1 MTHPS
6 TGRAGGK
13 ASQVEG
19 AGPRGESRTEAGHEG
34 LPGTSTAFTG
44 GGMGKNSQPT
54 EMLLEHTVRSDGVR
68 EEGEGERIFWVT
80 GSFDIILWVTGSF
93 WKDLR

>member
-1 MTHPS
+1 
-6 TGRAGGK
+6 
-13 ASQVEG
+13 
-19 AGPRGESRTEAGHEG
+19 
-34 LPGTSTAFTG
+34 
-44 GGMGKNSQPT
+44 
-54 EMLLEHTVRSDGVR
+54 MLLEHTVRSDGVR